1 NSNSNSNKISNNAV
15 DSKLMNSRIKSIDII
30 RGLSIA
36 LMIVCN
42 NPGTWMRMYPQL
54 RHAVWHGVTLAD
66 FAFPFFVISLGV
78 TISISI
84 NSKLKNNKSTLSIIL
99 SIFKR
104 SILLI
109 LFGFFLNYLG
119 NPDLDTVRI
128 LGVLQRMGLVYFVTS
143 LVYLLLKK
151 LNVGSTATII
161 TFLCISTFI
170 IVGYYILAKPYG
182 FELEGSLAQLVD
194 LHFFKGHLY
203 KPEFEPDGF
212 LTSIVAISSGMLGCT
227 MGCVLLKEDIGEY
240 KKFFKILVM
249 SIILLIGA
257 FIFNQYFP
265 FNKRL
270 WSSSFVLLMAGS
282 YGILLSIFY
291 FICDI
296 KNKSKIFTPII
307 ALGSSP
313 IFTYM
318 CLEILSHV
326 FWNVPKLTNKVD
338 YPTTL
343 VEWTTYELIT
353 PWAGTTWDSLIF
365 SLLYVLFWVIV
376 MSIMYKKKIFIKI

>member
-1 NSNSNSNKISNNAV
+1 MKNRV
-15 DSKLMNSRIKSIDII
+15 KSIDII

-54 RHAVWHGVTLAD
+54 RHAIWHGVTLAD

-78 TISISI
+78 TIPISI
-84 NSKLKNNKSTLSIIL
+84 NSKLKNNKSTIRIIL

-104 SILLI
+104 SILLM

-119 NPDLDTVRI
+119 NHDLSTVRI
-128 LGVLQRMGLVYFVTS
+128 LGVLQRMGLVYLVTS

-151 LNVGSTATII
+151 LYVGSTATII
-161 TFLCISTFI
+161 TFLCISAFI
-170 IVGYYILAKPYG
+170 IVGYYIVAKPYG

-194 LHFFKGHLY
+194 FHFFKGHLY

-227 MGCVLLKEDIGEY
+227 MGCVLLKENIGEY
-240 KKFFKILVM
+240 KKFFKILIM
-249 SIILLIGA
+249 SIILLICA
-257 FIFNQYFP
+257 FAFNQYFP

-282 YGILLSIFY
+282 YGILLAIFY

-326 FWNVPKLTNKVD
+326 FWNLPKLTDKVD

-365 SLLYVLFWVIV
+365 SLLYVLFWVII
-376 MSIMYKKKIFIKI
+376 MSFMYKKKIFIKI